1 MGPAIHFY
9 IKGVSMEDRIKLG
22 LLIISTVVILIAHFV
37 LVTTSPQYAEFVTLM
52 FWEVPTMVVERSL
65 PGIGS

>member
-1 MGPAIHFY
+1 
-9 IKGVSMEDRIKLG
+9 MEDRIKLG
-22 LLIISTVVILIAHFV
+22 LLIISTVAILITHFV

-52 FWEVPTMVVERSL
+52 FWEVPTMVIERSL